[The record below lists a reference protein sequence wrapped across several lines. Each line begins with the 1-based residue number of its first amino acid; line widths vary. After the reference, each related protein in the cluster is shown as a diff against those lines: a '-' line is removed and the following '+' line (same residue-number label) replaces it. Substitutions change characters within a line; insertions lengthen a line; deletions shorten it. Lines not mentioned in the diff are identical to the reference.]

1 MVEAVLD
8 WLAAQPPA
16 LAFAAL
22 AALSSLE
29 NVFPP
34 LPADVAVVFGAFV
47 AQRARVSPY
56 LLGGVCWLANLA
68 SSAGMY
74 AYARARGRRFFDR
87 GWPRRL
93 VPPAAV
99 QALEEAYAHHG
110 VWGIFVSRFFPGVRA
125 AVMPFAGLLGVSPA
139 RAVLPAALA
148 SAIWY
153 ALLVAAGTA
162 VGLNW
167 QAARRLVDGAN
178 RLLGASGLLAAALLA
193 YWVWRRSRR
202 PR

>member
-1 MVEAVLD
+1 VVEALLD

-22 AALSSLE
+22 AVLSSLE

-34 LPADVAVVFGAFV
+34 LPADVAVVFGAFI

-56 LLGGVCWLANLA
+56 LLGTVCWLANVA
-68 SSAGMY
+68 SCAAMY
-74 AYARARGRRFFDR
+74 GYARSRGKRFFDR

-110 VWGIFVSRFFPGVRA
+110 VWGIFLSRFLPGVRA
-125 AVMPFAGLLGVSPA
+125 AVMPFAGLLGMSPA
-139 RAVLPAALA
+139 RALLPAALA

-162 VGLNW
+162 LGLNW

-178 RLLGASGLLAAALLA
+178 RLLGLMGLLAAVVLA
-193 YWVWRRSRR
+193 YWVWRRSR
-202 PR
+202 PRR